1 MQLLLLVVA
10 FAIVVLGATF
20 AGTCALNKI
29 ADDGDR

>member
-20 AGTCALNKI
+20 AGTYGLNRI
-29 ADDGDR
+29 ADDDDR